1 LQIEL
6 PLFYATHDGQAR
18 RIATRIQHKLAE
30 QAVSARPV
38 DLAGEPPTSA
48 ELSQVPMVV
57 LVAAVRYGR
66 HLRQAI
72 RFLELYR
79 ALPVPPPL
87 VLVSVNL
94 TARKPGKDTAE
105 GNPYLRKLIA
115 RYGLEPAV
123 AVAIGGRLDY
133 ALYSWWDRESIRLIM
148 RLTGGPTDP
157 ATAIDYAAPEAIDD
171 VARRIARLYRDR
183 SVPD

>member
-1 LQIEL
+1 MQDEL
-6 PLFYATHDGQAR
+6 PLYYATRDGQAR
-18 RIATRIQHKLAE
+18 RIAARIQARLME
-30 QAVSARPV
+30 QAIVARPM
-38 DLAGEPPTSA
+38 DLAGEPPTPRD
-48 ELSQVPMVV
+48 LSQLPLAV

-66 HLRQAI
+66 HLRPAI

-87 VLVSVNL
+87 VLASVNL

-105 GNPYLRKLIA
+105 GNPYLRKLID
-115 RYGLEPAV
+115 RHGLEPAL

-133 ALYSWWDRESIRLIM
+133 ALYNWWDREIIRLIM

-157 ATAIDYAAPEAIDD
+157 ATSIDYASPQAIDD
-171 VARRIARLYRDR
+171 VAARIAELYRA
-183 SVPD
+183 SKQP